1 MSDPKTKS
9 PPPYQLLI
17 AFDSTRLR
25 GAAGRHELGR
35 TPPGRDTAD
44 DAADRGER
52 HGLGG
57 AGVERGWSG
66 TMTSGDVLQ
75 HAILQCR

>member
-25 GAAGRHELGR
+25 GMSPAERRQAVTRLAALLIEASGMAL
-35 TPPGRDTAD
+35 
-44 DAADRGER
+44 
-52 HGLGG
+52 
-57 AGVERGWSG
+57 VER
-66 TMTSGDVLQ
+66 DDDQ
-75 HAILQCR
+75 R

>member
-25 GAAGRHELGR
+25 GMSPA
-35 TPPGRDTAD
+35 
-44 DAADRGER
+44 ER
-52 HGLGG
+52 RQAVTRLATLLNEASGMAL
-57 AGVERGWSG
+57 VER
-66 TMTSGDVLQ
+66 DDDQ
-75 HAILQCR
+75 R